1 MKKKHGT
8 ERNSNRVR
16 PFTIKLKLKE
26 RKNDPSQESRM
37 LVGAVCEGRER
48 KYIRIQEN
56 SIKGKVKKGRQTGRK
71 SKQTA
76 NQLQNR
82 KATFPVIL
90 WRLNV
95 GNLHSKGLILA

>member
-1 MKKKHGT
+1 M
-8 ERNSNRVR
+8 R

-48 KYIRIQEN
+48 KYIRIKEN
-56 SIKGKVKKGRQTGRK
+56 SIKGKVKKGRHTGRK

-76 NQLQNR
+76 KLLQNR
-82 KATFPVIL
+82 KATFLVIL
-90 WRLNV
+90 RRLNV
-95 GNLHSKGLILA
+95 GNFTQKG